1 MNLLEPLFRWESI
14 ENLLSDRA
22 RLQGMLDFEAALARA
37 EARTGVIPASAAAA
51 IGAKCQA
58 SLLDFDSLA
67 RAAARAG
74 NLAIPLVKQ
83 LTALVGAND
92 EEAMR
97 FVHWGATS
105 QDAIDTGMVL
115 QQRAA
120 LELIDGE
127 LERLS
132 NILAALAEKHRTTVV
147 AGRTWLQ
154 QALPTTFGAIAAG
167 WLDAVDRHRDRLAE
181 VRRRAEVLQFGGAV
195 GTLASLGARGMDV
208 AKALGEELQL
218 ALPAIPWHGHRDRLA
233 EVGTSLGL
241 CAGTLGKI
249 ARDVSLQMQTE
260 IGEVFEPAGEGR
272 GGSSTLPHKRNPV
285 TCSVVLATAIRVPGL
300 VSSLLAAMPQEQER
314 GLGGWQVEWEVL
326 PEVIGLA
333 GGALHHLTEMMAGLE
348 IDAARMKANLEVT
361 QGLIFAEAVQMVL
374 GVSIGRMAAHERV
387 QAACRRAQAEKRH
400 LRGVLEEEAAVQKHL
415 TTTDLD
421 RLFDPVQY
429 LGVADGFIDRVLKSH
444 ASRGR
449 KAPG

>member
-285 TCSVVLATAIRVPGL
+285 TCSVVLATAIRV
-300 VSSLLAAMPQEQER
+300 SSLLAAMPQEQER